1 MAMPSMLIVIGGL
14 PATGKTSL
22 ATGLARVLDATY
34 VRIDTIER
42 AIRDATAGSDTP
54 GTAGYVV
61 AYAIAEENLRLG
73 RIVVADGVNPVAPT
87 RTAWRSVAQRASVPL
102 VEVELI
108 CSDPIEHRQRVERR
122 RAGVAGSNPP
132 TWSDV
137 LAMDYE
143 PWAGDRVV
151 IDTAGRSAAETM
163 MKVHALLLAHKHAW
177 H

>member
-14 PATGKTSL
+14 PGTGKTSL

-34 VRIDTIER
+34 VRIDTIEQ
-42 AIRDATAGSDTP
+42 AIRDATAYPDAH

-61 AYAIAEENLRLG
+61 AYALAEENLRLG

-87 RTAWRSVAQRASVPL
+87 RTAWRSVAQRVSVPL
-102 VEVELI
+102 LEVELI

-122 RAGVAGSNPP
+122 PADVAGLKLP

-137 LAMDYE
+137 VAMKYE

-151 IDTAGRSAAETM
+151 IDTAECSAAETM
-163 MKVHALLLAHKHAW
+163 TKVHAHLLAHKRTW